1 MTRILTALLLLGPLP
16 APAPAGLA
24 IEKLGDGVYAA
35 LQPAE
40 LRFDECNSAIVVLD
54 DGVLV
59 VDTQTSPAAARQV
72 IDALRGLTSKPVRW
86 VVNTHWHGDHV
97 QGNQAYRDA
106 FPAVEFVAHENTRED
121 IEQRA
126 GPAHAE
132 ELEQIPAWIERAEK
146 ALASGEG
153 DGQQLT
159 AEQLEALR
167 GRLARRRAYLAKLR
181 EVNEFVLPTGTVHDT
196 FTIRSGREVRLLH
209 YLGHTRGDLVI
220 YLPAE
225 QVLITGD
232 LLDDLPYTG
241 HGSPA
246 ELVETLRDLDRLEFD
261 TIVPGHGGV
270 RHGREHL
277 RRVTAL
283 FESLVEQTGAAARS
297 GLSLEEAKQKVDVS
311 AQRDYFVRD
320 QAADRV
326 WQFFIDQAIARAYGD
341 SNHD

>member
-1 MTRILTALLLLGPLP
+1 M
-16 APAPAGLA
+16 
-24 IEKLGDGVYAA
+24 
-35 LQPAE
+35 
-40 LRFDECNSAIVVLD
+40 
-54 DGVLV
+54 
-59 VDTQTSPAAARQV
+59 
-72 IDALRGLTSKPVRW
+72 
-86 VVNTHWHGDHV
+86 
-97 QGNQAYRDA
+97 
-106 FPAVEFVAHENTRED
+106 
-121 IEQRA
+121 
-126 GPAHAE
+126 
-132 ELEQIPAWIERAEK
+132 
-146 ALASGEG
+146 
-153 DGQQLT
+153 
-159 AEQLEALR
+159 
-167 GRLARRRAYLAKLR
+167 
-181 EVNEFVLPTGTVHDT
+181 HDT